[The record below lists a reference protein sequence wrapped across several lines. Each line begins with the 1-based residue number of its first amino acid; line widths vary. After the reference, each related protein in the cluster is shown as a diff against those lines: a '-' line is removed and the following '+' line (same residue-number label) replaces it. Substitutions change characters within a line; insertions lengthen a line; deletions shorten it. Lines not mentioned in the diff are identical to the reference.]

1 MISNY
6 FWYFLDFNPMRT
18 ESRVK
23 FRSPQ
28 NISGAS
34 QQNRVA
40 AFALTAEVDG
50 DLF

>member
-1 MISNY
+1 
-6 FWYFLDFNPMRT
+6 MRT

-50 DLF
+50 DLFYMSKKREQKKVCSG